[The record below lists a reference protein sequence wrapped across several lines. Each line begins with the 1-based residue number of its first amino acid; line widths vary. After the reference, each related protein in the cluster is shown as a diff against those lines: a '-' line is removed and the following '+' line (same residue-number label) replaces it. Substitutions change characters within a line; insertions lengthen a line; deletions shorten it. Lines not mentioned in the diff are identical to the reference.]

1 MPVFVGPNLRW
12 PNARIPYEVQG
23 DQPYL
28 QRGIQEINKCVG
40 YHILVDKHADDAA
53 YIKVSDGGGRADT
66 IGYLGA
72 QVHGITGYSEFVILH
87 ETMHVLGFLHEHY
100 HRDYPWDDTKPQRP
114 PVATFKT
121 RDGMYSYEALVNGV
135 KRIAGSPW
143 NLALYDEL
151 KKPSAYKN
159 SFGADFQLSCRH
171 AARSDGLIS
180 HHLHCDLDSVMMYS
194 ESRAAYRATRAA
206 NITPPGGGG
215 NVQASGNVGQLN
227 ILSTED
233 VAALRSIYPDPGRR
247 CVKCG
252 AVHGPMPSVN
262 QWHRCP
268 TCFAVYCPTCGSN
281 LPGATLDPYRNCDRP
296 GCNGRTG
303 FA

>member
-1 MPVFVGPNLRW
+1 MGETMPVFVGPNLRW

-23 DQPYL
+23 IQPYL
-28 QRGIQEINKCVG
+28 QRGIQEINKCLA
-40 YHILVDKHADDAA
+40 YHIFVDRHPTDAA
-53 YIKVSDGGGRADT
+53 YMTVAHGGGNAQN
-66 IGYLGA
+66 IGYRGL
-72 QVHGITGYSEFVILH
+72 QVHAITGGGEATIIH
-87 ETMHVLGFLHEHY
+87 EALHVLGFLHEQY
-100 HRDYPWDDTKPQRP
+100 HRDYPWDDNVPVRP
-114 PVATFKT
+114 PVADFKT
-121 RDGMYSYEALVNGV
+121 RDGMFSYQR
-135 KRIAGSPW
+135 RIAASAW
-143 NLALYDEL
+143 NTALYAEL
-151 KKPSAYKN
+151 VRPQAYKT

-171 AARSDGLIS
+171 GARSDQAVS

-194 ESRAAYRATRAA
+194 ESRAAYLAVQGR
-206 NITPPGGGG
+206 IPPPGGGA
-215 NVQASGNVGQLN
+215 NVLASGKVGPLN

-252 AVHGPMPSVN
+252 VVHGYWPSVIN

-281 LPGATLDPYRNCDRP
+281 LPGKVMLNPYRNCDRP
-296 GCNGRTG
+296 GCTGRTG